1 LHQGVQLHTL
11 MCYIIY
17 MMSIRKKFAFT
28 IIEVLVVVAIIGT
41 LIAIG
46 LNE

>member
-1 LHQGVQLHTL
+1 
-11 MCYIIY
+11 

-41 LIAIG
+41 LSAIG
-46 LNE
+46 LMSIVAVLIQLELSHLERT